1 MVTQEGANMPTPSG
15 HTRAIL
21 SSKVKGT
28 SVYNKSGDKIGHV
41 EDIVLDKLSNNI
53 MFAVLGFG
61 GVLGM
66 GEKYHPVPWSV
77 LDYNSDTGGYVVPLS
92 QDILENAP
100 TTRLE
105 DITKNDSDLRTR
117 AYDYYKAPHYWE

>member
-1 MVTQEGANMPTPSG
+1 MPTPSG

-28 SVYNKSGDKIGHV
+28 AVYNTSGDKIGHV
-41 EDIVLDKLSNNI
+41 EDIVLDKMSNNI

-77 LDYNSDTGGYVVPLS
+77 LDYNPDKGGYIVPMS
-92 QDILENAP
+92 QDVLEQAP
-100 TTRLE
+100 TTCLE
-105 DITKNDSDLRTR
+105 DVTKNDSDLRTR
-117 AYDYYKAPHYWE
+117 TYDFYKAPHYWE

>member
-1 MVTQEGANMPTPSG
+1 MPTPSG

-28 SVYNKSGDKIGHV
+28 AVYNTAGDKIGHV
-41 EDIVLDKLSNNI
+41 EDIVLDKMSNNI

-77 LDYNSDTGGYVVPLS
+77 LEYNPDKGGYIVPMS
-92 QDILENAP
+92 KDVLEQAP

-105 DITKNDSDLRTR
+105 DVTKNDSDLRTR
-117 AYDYYKAPHYWE
+117 TYDFYKAPHYWE